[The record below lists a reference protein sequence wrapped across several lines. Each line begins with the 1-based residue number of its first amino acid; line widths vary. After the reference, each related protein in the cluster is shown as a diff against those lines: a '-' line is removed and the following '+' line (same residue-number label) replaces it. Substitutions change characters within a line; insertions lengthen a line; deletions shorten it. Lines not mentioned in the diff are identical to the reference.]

1 MKKPD
6 AIIAAQLRKL
16 LFKIVRNIDSDLRT
30 IYHHDQILTFM
41 KTEDTCEQKRKR
53 ETERGKR
60 ERELILLDIG
70 FLASYIKSTHKIEVM
85 SINPRRRNMLTKVC
99 ITYTCSSTKT
109 LDRLIFFSRKM
120 IAERNSKD
128 LEPKSM
134 YHSCFLKKKN
144 ALSKS
149 KKQVCINFV

>member
-70 FLASYIKSTHKIEVM
+70 FLPSHIKSTHKIEVM
-85 SINPRRRNMLTKVC
+85 SINLRRRNMLTKVY

-109 LDRLIFFSRKM
+109 LDRLIFVQEK
-120 IAERNSKD
+120 
-128 LEPKSM
+128 
-134 YHSCFLKKKN
+134 
-144 ALSKS
+144 
-149 KKQVCINFV
+149 

>member
-16 LFKIVRNIDSDLRT
+16 LFKIMRNIDSDLRT

-70 FLASYIKSTHKIEVM
+70 FLQSHIKSTHKIEVM
-85 SINPRRRNMLTKVC
+85 SINPRRRNMLTKVY

-109 LDRLIFFSRKM
+109 LDRLIFVQEK
-120 IAERNSKD
+120 
-128 LEPKSM
+128 
-134 YHSCFLKKKN
+134 
-144 ALSKS
+144 
-149 KKQVCINFV
+149 